1 MVVLQTQNLCKSY
14 GQVKALDDVNVYI
27 EDAQLLAVIGP
38 SGSGKTTLLRS
49 IAGFVELDSG
59 KILIK
64 SKDVTNLP
72 PEKRNVA
79 MFFQNYALWPHMT
92 VFENVAYGLKI
103 RKYDKNTI
111 RERVEWALDFLDIRS
126 LAERKPSQLSGGQ
139 QQRVALARAIVIQP
153 DVLLLD
159 EPLSNLDAKI
169 RMRIRFELKALQKRL
184 KIPTLYVTHDQEEA
198 LSIAD
203 KIAIMHNGKVLQVG
217 TPEEVYKNPVDL
229 FIADFIGVNSVVKV
243 KCAGE
248 KLVEVGNL
256 KLPVQKETVYVVI
269 RAEETKVLPIQQR
282 FDIAE
287 GDLRLEGTIIGK
299 LYLGS
304 KYRYE
309 IKIEGVDEVLFINSE
324 EVYNVNEQV
333 QIISRKGNF
342 FIYEQ

>member
-248 KLVEVGNL
+248 KLAKIGNL

-333 QIISRKGNF
+333 QIISRKGSF

>member
-1 MVVLQTQNLCKSY
+1 VL
-14 GQVKALDDVNVYI
+14 
-27 EDAQLLAVIGP
+27 P
-38 SGSGKTTLLRS
+38 
-49 IAGFVELDSG
+49 
-59 KILIK
+59 
-64 SKDVTNLP
+64 
-72 PEKRNVA
+72 
-79 MFFQNYALWPHMT
+79 W
-92 VFENVAYGLKI
+92 
-103 RKYDKNTI
+103 
-111 RERVEWALDFLDIRS
+111 
-126 LAERKPSQLSGGQ
+126 
-139 QQRVALARAIVIQP
+139 RAIVIQP

>member
-1 MVVLQTQNLCKSY
+1 
-14 GQVKALDDVNVYI
+14 
-27 EDAQLLAVIGP
+27 
-38 SGSGKTTLLRS
+38 
-49 IAGFVELDSG
+49 
-59 KILIK
+59 
-64 SKDVTNLP
+64 
-72 PEKRNVA
+72 
-79 MFFQNYALWPHMT
+79 
-92 VFENVAYGLKI
+92 
-103 RKYDKNTI
+103 
-111 RERVEWALDFLDIRS
+111 LDFLDIRS

>member
-1 MVVLQTQNLCKSY
+1 M
-14 GQVKALDDVNVYI
+14 
-27 EDAQLLAVIGP
+27 
-38 SGSGKTTLLRS
+38 
-49 IAGFVELDSG
+49 
-59 KILIK
+59 
-64 SKDVTNLP
+64 
-72 PEKRNVA
+72 
-79 MFFQNYALWPHMT
+79 
-92 VFENVAYGLKI
+92 
-103 RKYDKNTI
+103 
-111 RERVEWALDFLDIRS
+111 DFLDIRS

>member
-14 GQVKALDDVNVYI
+14 GQVKALDDVNMYI

-169 RMRIRFELKALQKRL
+169 RMRIRFELKTLQKRL

-229 FIADFIGVNSVVKV
+229 FVADFIGVNSVVKV

-248 KLVEVGNL
+248 KLAKIGNL

-333 QIISRKGNF
+333 QIISRKGSF